1 MLEGNA
7 WPVGHIR
14 VHEVHAVTVV
24 ELHGEIDIAAALDV
38 LPALDAATFDDRKTV
53 VLDLGP
59 VVFFDVYA
67 LRLLCRAQDRVV
79 ARGGRL
85 LVVCAHRNIL
95 KLLRAGGLLDRF
107 DPLPTMAEA
116 MERGAREATG

>member
-1 MLEGNA
+1 MLKDNA
-7 WPVGHIR
+7 WPVGQIR
-14 VHEVHAVTVV
+14 VRQVHGIGVI
-24 ELHGEIDIAAALDV
+24 ELHGEFDIATALEA
-38 LPALDAATFDDRKTV
+38 LPALDAATCDDGRTV

-59 VVFFDVYA
+59 VTFFDVYA

-107 DPLPTMAEA
+107 DPLPTLAEA
-116 MERGAREATG
+116 MERGAREAAG

>member
-1 MLEGNA
+1 MLEGSA
-7 WPVGHIR
+7 WPAGHIR
-14 VHEVHAVTVV
+14 VREVHGVTVV
-24 ELHGEIDIAAALDV
+24 ELHGEIDIAAALDL
-38 LPALDAATFDDRKTV
+38 LPALDAATYDARRTV

-59 VVFFDVYA
+59 VTFFDIYA

-85 LVVCAHRNIL
+85 LVVCAHRTVL

-107 DPLPTMAEA
+107 DPLPTVADA
-116 MERGAREATG
+116 LERGAREATG

>member
-1 MLEGNA
+1 MLDNNA

-14 VHEVHAVTVV
+14 VHEAHGLIVI
-24 ELHGEIDIAAALDV
+24 ELHGEIDIAGALDV
-38 LPALDAATFDDRKTV
+38 LPALDEATGGERRTV

-59 VVFFDVYA
+59 VAFFDIYA

-85 LVVCAHRNIL
+85 LVVCAHQNIL

-107 DPLPTMAEA
+107 APVPTLREA
-116 MERGAREATG
+116 MERGAREAAG